1 MIRLAREAI
10 VQSFANVG
18 KLVFFYQTKSIKAE

>member
-10 VQSFANVG
+10 VQSFAGVG
-18 KLVFFYQTKSIKAE
+18 ILLFFDQAKNIKAV